1 MTARNANSGVRPAAD
16 AAGQL
21 ALLEAVQRRDRAAFT
36 ELYRLYHPRLFGY
49 LRRLLPNA
57 AIVEE
62 VLDDVMFVVWKDAGR
77 FRGRSAVSS
86 WIFGIAYNK
95 AMSALRKERR
105 HDASIDRGTDTDS
118 LAADPSRDFEV
129 LQAGLAQLSADHRQV
144 VVLTYFCGFSY
155 EDIAEIADCPVNTV
169 KTRMFHA
176 RRRLKYLL
184 PVLAGTAKEAN
195 HEHG

>member
-1 MTARNANSGVRPAAD
+1 MTGRNNSSDMQPAAD
-16 AAGQL
+16 TAGQL

-36 ELYRLYHPRLFGY
+36 RLYRLYHPRLFGY

-57 AIVEE
+57 AIAEE

-105 HDASIDRGTDTDS
+105 HDMAVDRGMDPDS

-155 EDIAEIADCPVNTV
+155 EDIAEIAGCPVNTV